1 MSAVAL
7 FNAEGF
13 DELLADL
20 QHHKDLLDDAAPEML
35 QAGAEVVAEGWKD
48 AIRAHDL
55 IDTGDMLDSVAPSA
69 ATITDTE
76 KKIAVYPQG
85 KDRKGVRN
93 AEKAF
98 INHYG
103 ASRRKATHFVDDA
116 EQKTEAP
123 AIDAMAEV
131 WYRKIESE
139 G

>member
-1 MSAVAL
+1 M
-7 FNAEGF
+7 FNGEGF

-20 QHHKDLLDDAAPEML
+20 KQHGDLISTAAPDML
-35 QAGAEVVAEGWKD
+35 QAGAAVVADAWRD

-55 IDTGDMLDSVAPSA
+55 IDTGDMIDSVGPSDLVN
-69 ATITDTE
+69 TSSE

-85 KDRKGVRN
+85 RDRKGIRN

-116 EQKTEAP
+116 ETKAEWHAV
-123 AIDAMAEV
+123 DAMAAV
-131 WYRKIESE
+131 WFDKLESE

>member
-1 MSAVAL
+1 MAL
-7 FNAEGF
+7 FNGEGF

-20 QHHKDLLDDAAPEML
+20 KQHGDLVSTAAPDML
-35 QAGAEVVAEGWKD
+35 QEGAAVVADSWRD

-55 IDTGDMLDSVAPSA
+55 IDTGDMIDSVGPSDVVN
-69 ATITDTE
+69 TSSE

-85 KDRKGVRN
+85 RDRKGIRN

-116 EQKTEAP
+116 ETKAEGP
-123 AIDAMAEV
+123 AVDAMAAV
-131 WYRKIESE
+131 WFDKLESE